1 MRLTT
6 ADVRGLL
13 GSPDV
18 TLLDARAPAEY
29 RGFEGNT
36 KRLGHI
42 PGAVNVPVGAT
53 SQPGGQR
60 LRDGAELRDLLHA
73 RERQPR
79 PPDGLLRR
87 IRASPR
93 PSWPSC

>member
-36 KRLGHI
+36 RRLGHI
-42 PGAVNVPVGAT
+42 PGALNVPVGAT
-53 SQPGGQR
+53 SEPGGQR
-60 LRDGAELRDLLHA
+60 LRDGAELRDQLHGA
-73 RERQPR
+73 TSAAAGGWSATTGRGSRPR
-79 PPDGLLRR
+79 
-87 IRASPR
+87 
-93 PSWPSC
+93 SWRSC